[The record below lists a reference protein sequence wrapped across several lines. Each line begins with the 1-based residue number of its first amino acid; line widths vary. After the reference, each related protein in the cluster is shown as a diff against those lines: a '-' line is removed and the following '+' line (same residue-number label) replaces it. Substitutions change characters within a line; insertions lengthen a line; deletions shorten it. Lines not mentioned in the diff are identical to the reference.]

1 MDLSAVRFDEKG
13 LVPVVVQDARTGE
26 VLTLAYAN
34 REALEETLRTRRSTF
49 YSRSRQAL
57 WRKGESSGN
66 HQEVVEVLLDCDG
79 DAVVYRV
86 IPQGPAC
93 HTGERTCFHRAL
105 LEGEKDL
112 GFVVGQVYATILE
125 RLRTLP
131 EGSYVARM
139 HQAGL
144 DRILKKIG
152 EEAGEVILAAKN
164 QNPEELRHEAADLL
178 FHLLLTLAELGL
190 TPEDL
195 AKTLWE
201 RHKPRESLAP
211 AGEPEPPA

>member
-1 MDLSAVRFDEKG
+1 MDLSAVRFDERG

-34 REALEETLRTRRSTF
+34 REALEETLRSRRSTF

-57 WRKGESSGN
+57 WRKGETSGN
-66 HQEVVEVLLDCDG
+66 VQEVVEVLLDCDG

-86 IPQGPAC
+86 LPQGPAC

-105 LEGEKDL
+105 LPGPKDL
-112 GFVVGQVYATILE
+112 GFVLGRVYATIEE

-144 DRILKKIG
+144 DRILKKVG
-152 EEAGEVILAAKN
+152 EEATEVILAAKN
-164 QNPEELRHEAADLL
+164 RSPEELRHEAADLL
-178 FHLLLTLAELGL
+178 FHLLLTLAEAGVSL
-190 TPEDL
+190 EKV
-195 AKTLWE
+195 AETLWG
-201 RHKPRESLAP
+201 RHRPQ
-211 AGEPEPPA
+211 PPYDGSHGN

>member
-1 MDLSAVRFDEKG
+1 MDLEAVHFDERG

-49 YSRSRQAL
+49 FSRSRQAL
-57 WRKGESSGN
+57 WRKGETSG
-66 HQEVVEVLLDCDG
+66 HTQEVVEVLLDCDG

-86 IPQGPAC
+86 LPQGPAC
-93 HTGERTCFHRAL
+93 HTGARTCFHRPL
-105 LEGEKDL
+105 LEGPKDL
-112 GFVVGQVYATILE
+112 GFVLGQVYATIEE

-131 EGSYVARM
+131 EGSYVAKLHR
-139 HQAGL
+139 AGL

-164 QNPEELRHEAADLL
+164 GSPEEVRHEAADLL
-178 FHLLLTLAELGL
+178 FHLLLTLKEAGVTL
-190 TPEDL
+190 EDL
-195 AKTLWE
+195 AQTLWE
-201 RHKPRESLAP
+201 RHRPRE
-211 AGEPEPPA
+211 G

>member
-1 MDLSAVRFDEKG
+1 MDLEAVHFDERG

-49 YSRSRQAL
+49 FSRSRQAL
-57 WRKGESSGN
+57 WRKGETSG
-66 HQEVVEVLLDCDG
+66 HTQEVVEVLLDCDG

-86 IPQGPAC
+86 LPQGPAC
-93 HTGERTCFHRAL
+93 HTGARTCFHRPL
-105 LEGEKDL
+105 LEGPKDL
-112 GFVVGQVYATILE
+112 GFVLGQVYATIEE

-131 EGSYVARM
+131 EGSYVAKLHR
-139 HQAGL
+139 AGL

-164 QNPEELRHEAADLL
+164 GSPEEVCHEAADLL
-178 FHLLLTLAELGL
+178 FHLLLTLKEAGVTL
-190 TPEDL
+190 EDL
-195 AKTLWE
+195 AQTLWE
-201 RHKPRESLAP
+201 RHRPRE
-211 AGEPEPPA
+211 G

>member
-1 MDLSAVRFDEKG
+1 MDLEAVRFDERG

-57 WRKGESSGN
+57 WRKGETSG
-66 HQEVVEVLLDCDG
+66 HFQEVVEVLLDCDG
-79 DAVVYRV
+79 DAVVYKV
-86 IPQGPAC
+86 LPQGPAC
-93 HTGERTCFHRAL
+93 HTGERSCFHRPL
-105 LEGEKDL
+105 LRESAAPGLGEVL
-112 GFVVGQVYATILE
+112 ERVYATIEE

-131 EGSYVARM
+131 EGSYVARL
-139 HQAGL
+139 HRAGL

-164 QNPEELRHEAADLL
+164 HDKEELRHEAADLL
-178 FHLLLTLAELGL
+178 FHLLLTLAEEGVGL
-190 TPEDL
+190 EDL
-195 AKTLWE
+195 AETLWA
-201 RHKPRESLAP
+201 RHRPQ
-211 AGEPEPPA
+211 G

>member
-1 MDLSAVRFDEKG
+1 MDLSAVRFDERG

-34 REALEETLRTRRSTF
+34 REALEETLRTGRSVF

-57 WRKGESSGN
+57 WRKGETSG
-66 HQEVVEVLLDCDG
+66 HTQEVVEVLLDCDG

-86 IPQGPAC
+86 LPQGPAC
-93 HTGERTCFHRAL
+93 HTGERTCFHRPL
-105 LEGEKDL
+105 LSGRKDL
-112 GFVVGQVYATILE
+112 GFVLGQVYATIQE

-131 EGSYVARM
+131 QGSYVARM
-139 HQAGL
+139 HQMGL

-164 QNPEELRHEAADLL
+164 QDPREVRHEAADLL
-178 FHLLLTLAELGL
+178 FHLLLVLGEMGL
-190 TPEDL
+190 TLEDL
-195 AKTLWE
+195 AETLWE
-201 RHKPRESLAP
+201 RHRPKE
-211 AGEPEPPA
+211 G

>member
-1 MDLSAVRFDEKG
+1 MDLSAVRFDERG

-34 REALEETLRTRRSTF
+34 REALEETLRTGQSVF
-49 YSRSRQAL
+49 YSRSRKSL
-57 WRKGESSGN
+57 WRKGETSG
-66 HQEVVEVLLDCDG
+66 HTQEVVEVLLDCDG

-86 IPQGPAC
+86 IPRGPAC
-93 HTGERTCFHRAL
+93 HTGERTCFHRPL
-105 LEGEKDL
+105 LPGPKDL
-112 GFVVGQVYATILE
+112 GFVLGQVFATIQE

-152 EEAGEVILAAKN
+152 EEAGEVIIAAKN
-164 QNPEELRHEAADLL
+164 QDPKELRHEAADLL
-178 FHLLLTLAELGL
+178 FHLLLTLAESGL
-190 TPEDL
+190 TLEDL
-195 AKTLWE
+195 AQTLLE
-201 RHKPRESLAP
+201 RHRPKE
-211 AGEPEPPA
+211 G

>member
-49 YSRSRQAL
+49 FSRSRQAL
-57 WRKGESSGN
+57 WRKGETSG
-66 HQEVVEVLLDCDG
+66 HTQEVVEVLLDCDG

-86 IPQGPAC
+86 LPQGPAC

-112 GFVVGQVYATILE
+112 GFVVGQVYATIKE

-201 RHKPRESLAP
+201 RHRPQ
-211 AGEPEPPA
+211 PPYDGSHGN

>member
-1 MDLSAVRFDEKG
+1 M
-13 LVPVVVQDARTGE
+13 
-26 VLTLAYAN
+26 
-34 REALEETLRTRRSTF
+34 
-49 YSRSRQAL
+49 
-57 WRKGESSGN
+57 
-66 HQEVVEVLLDCDG
+66 VEVLLDCDG

-195 AKTLWE
+195 AKTSGKGTSQG
-201 RHKPRESLAP
+201 KPSPGGRARASRLA
-211 AGEPEPPA
+211 ASPPGSGGATPGARRKGPFPPGPWASPPLGSAWGRPPRSRPWPQDTPRPL

>member
-1 MDLSAVRFDEKG
+1 MDLEAVRFDERG

-34 REALEETLRTRRSTF
+34 REALEETLRTRKSTF

-57 WRKGESSGN
+57 WRKGETSG
-66 HQEVVEVLLDCDG
+66 HTQEVVEVLLDCDG

-86 IPQGPAC
+86 LPQGPAC
-93 HTGERTCFHRAL
+93 HTGARTCFHRPL
-105 LEGEKDL
+105 LEGPKDL
-112 GFVVGQVYATILE
+112 GFVLGQVYATIEE

-131 EGSYVARM
+131 EGSYVAKLHR
-139 HQAGL
+139 AGL

-164 QNPEELRHEAADLL
+164 GNPEEVRHEAADLL
-178 FHLLLTLAELGL
+178 FHLLLTLKEAGV

-195 AKTLWE
+195 ARTLWD
-201 RHKPRESLAP
+201 RHRPRE
-211 AGEPEPPA
+211 G

>member
-1 MDLSAVRFDEKG
+1 MDLEVRFDERG

-57 WRKGESSGN
+57 WRKGETSG
-66 HQEVVEVLLDCDG
+66 HFQEVVEVLLDCDG
-79 DAVVYRV
+79 DAVVYKV
-86 IPQGPAC
+86 LPKGPAC
-93 HTGERTCFHRAL
+93 HTGERSCFHRPL
-105 LEGEKDL
+105 LQEKATPSLGEVL
-112 GFVVGQVYATILE
+112 ERVYATIGE

-131 EGSYVARM
+131 EGSYVAKLHR
-139 HQAGL
+139 AGL

-164 QNPEELRHEAADLL
+164 HDKAELRHEAADLL
-178 FHLLLTLAELGL
+178 FHLLLTLAEEGVGL
-190 TPEDL
+190 DDL
-195 AKTLWE
+195 AETLWE
-201 RHKPRESLAP
+201 RHKPRE
-211 AGEPEPPA
+211 

>member
-49 YSRSRQAL
+49 FSRSRQAL
-57 WRKGESSGN
+57 WRKGETSG
-66 HQEVVEVLLDCDG
+66 HTQEVVEVLLDCDG

-86 IPQGPAC
+86 LPQGPAC

-112 GFVVGQVYATILE
+112 GFVVGQVYATIKE

-139 HQAGL
+139 HKQAWTG
-144 DRILKKIG
+144 
-152 EEAGEVILAAKN
+152 
-164 QNPEELRHEAADLL
+164 
-178 FHLLLTLAELGL
+178 
-190 TPEDL
+190 
-195 AKTLWE
+195 
-201 RHKPRESLAP
+201 S
-211 AGEPEPPA
+211 

>member
-49 YSRSRQAL
+49 FSRSRQAL
-57 WRKGESSGN
+57 WRKGETSG
-66 HQEVVEVLLDCDG
+66 HTQEVVEVLLDCDG

-86 IPQGPAC
+86 LPQGPAC

-112 GFVVGQVYATILE
+112 GFVVGQVYATIRE
-125 RLRTLP
+125 RLRILP

-139 HQAGL
+139 HRAGL

-164 QNPEELRHEAADLL
+164 GSPEELRHEAADLL

-190 TPEDL
+190 GPEDL

-201 RHKPRESLAP
+201 RHRPRSP
-211 AGEPEPPA
+211 YDGSHGN

>member
-1 MDLSAVRFDEKG
+1 MDLEAVRFDERG

-57 WRKGESSGN
+57 WRKGETSG
-66 HQEVVEVLLDCDG
+66 HTQQVVEVLLDCDG

-86 IPQGPAC
+86 LPQGPAC
-93 HTGERTCFHRAL
+93 HTGARTCFHRPL
-105 LEGEKDL
+105 LEGPKDL
-112 GFVVGQVYATILE
+112 GFVLGQVYATIEE

-131 EGSYVARM
+131 EGSYVAKLHR
-139 HQAGL
+139 AGL

-164 QNPEELRHEAADLL
+164 GNPEEVRHEAADLL
-178 FHLLLTLAELGL
+178 FHLLLTLKEAGV

-195 AKTLWE
+195 ARTLWD
-201 RHKPRESLAP
+201 RHRPRE
-211 AGEPEPPA
+211 G